1 MAKFKIF
8 EVGVSESLGEHMRRF
23 NLDIIEKAGL
33 CISTELDYV
42 YELVIGV
49 IDVTRSKERGYQT
62 LVKEGF
68 CAELDELRQ
77 IYEELPEF
85 LQEVSA
91 KELEHFPHSHKEKLP
106 PCIVYIFNK
115 LVALLVFLSHIGSF
129 VPADA
134 TTIGLTDSKFM
145 TAEQSTFMKDLHQ
158 GGMMLRQATSRSV
171 CLLDEF
177 GKGTLTEGE
186 DFSTLCIG

>member
-1 MAKFKIF
+1 
-8 EVGVSESLGEHMRRF
+8 MRRF
-23 NLDIIEKAGL
+23 HLDIIEKAGL

-106 PCIVYIFNK
+106 PCIVYIY
-115 LVALLVFLSHIGSF
+115 
-129 VPADA
+129 
-134 TTIGLTDSKFM
+134 
-145 TAEQSTFMKDLHQ
+145 STN
-158 GGMMLRQATSRSV
+158 
-171 CLLDEF
+171 
-177 GKGTLTEGE
+177 
-186 DFSTLCIG
+186 